1 MAAAARIATVIKLET
16 FMPLTRFTLPV
27 LAIALASAQAQAE
40 AVLQNFAGH
49 KIEVL
54 KIAKL
59 GAPSTVVFEN
69 GSRITLDKW
78 DKVIAEV
85 AKESTVFA
93 YNRPGYGKSD
103 KPSTPRDGKT
113 VVEELR
119 QLLRQQGLQPPYTL
133 VGHSLGGLYMQMYAR
148 AYPQEVQGVVLV
160 DSIYPGIIK
169 KPEEFPFMTRVAKYV
184 FLNSAMEAEVD
195 QINSTGQSMLAM
207 PWNDD
212 IPVVRLFNVPK
223 SAGAVAVD
231 LGTVNDD
238 EQTRNMVKNMYPKAC
253 KVIVDSDHQ
262 MQQANPEVVVNAIR
276 DVIGAHDGKRQPA
289 LRCS

>member
-1 MAAAARIATVIKLET
+1 
-16 FMPLTRFTLPV
+16 MPLPRSTLPV
-27 LAIALASAQAQAE
+27 LALALASAHVHAE
-40 AVLQNFAGH
+40 AVLQDFAGH

-54 KIAKL
+54 KIAKP
-59 GAPSTVVFEN
+59 GAPATVVFEN

-78 DKVIAEV
+78 DKVIQEV
-85 AKESTVFA
+85 GKEATVFA

-103 KPSTPRDGKT
+103 KPTTPRDGKT

-169 KPEEFPFMTRVAKYV
+169 KPEEFPLMTRMAKYV

-195 QINSTGQSMLAM
+195 QINSTGQAMLAM
-207 PWNDD
+207 PWNDE

-231 LGTVNDD
+231 LGTVNND
-238 EQTRNMVKNMYPKAC
+238 EQTRSMVKNMYPKAC

-262 MQQANPEVVVNAIR
+262 MQQANPEVVVTAIR
-276 DVIGAHDGKRQPA
+276 DVIGARDGKRQPA
-289 LRCS
+289 LHCS

>member
-1 MAAAARIATVIKLET
+1 
-16 FMPLTRFTLPV
+16 
-27 LAIALASAQAQAE
+27 
-40 AVLQNFAGH
+40 
-49 KIEVL
+49 
-54 KIAKL
+54 
-59 GAPSTVVFEN
+59 
-69 GSRITLDKW
+69 
-78 DKVIAEV
+78 VIAEV

-169 KPEEFPFMTRVAKYV
+169 KPEDFPFMTRMAKYV

-195 QINSTGQSMLAM
+195 QINSTGQAMLAM

-212 IPVVRLFNVPK
+212 LPVIRLFNVPK

-238 EQTRNMVKNMYPKAC
+238 EQTRTMVKNMYPKAC

>member
-1 MAAAARIATVIKLET
+1 
-16 FMPLTRFTLPV
+16 MPLTRYTLPV
-27 LAIALASAQAQAE
+27 LAIALAAAQAHAQ
-40 AVLQNFAGH
+40 AVLQDFAGH

-54 KIAKL
+54 KIARP

-85 AKESTVFA
+85 SKESTVFA

-119 QLLRQQGLQPPYTL
+119 QLLRRQGLQPPYTL

-169 KPEEFPFMTRVAKYV
+169 KPEEFPFMTRMAKYV
-184 FLNSAMEAEVD
+184 FLKSAMEAEVD
-195 QINSTGQSMLAM
+195 QINSTGQAVLAM

-238 EQTRNMVKNMYPKAC
+238 EQTRTMVKNMYPKAC

-276 DVIGAHDGKRQPA
+276 DVIGAQDGKRQPA

>member
-1 MAAAARIATVIKLET
+1 
-16 FMPLTRFTLPV
+16 MPLTRFTLPM
-27 LAIALASAQAQAE
+27 LALALASAHAHAE
-40 AVLQNFAGH
+40 PVLQDLAGH

-54 KIAKL
+54 KLAKP
-59 GAPSTVVFEN
+59 GAPATVVFEN
-69 GSRITLDKW
+69 GSRNTLDKW
-78 DKVIAEV
+78 NKVIPEV
-85 AKESTVFA
+85 AKEATVFA

-119 QLLRQQGLQPPYTL
+119 QLLREQGLQPPYTL

-160 DSIYPGIIK
+160 DSLYPGIIK
-169 KPEEFPFMTRVAKYV
+169 KPQDFPLMTRMAKYV
-184 FLNSAMEAEVD
+184 FLNSAMEAEID
-195 QINSTGQSMLAM
+195 QINSTGQAMLAM

-223 SAGAVAVD
+223 SASAVAVD

-238 EQTRNMVKNMYPKAC
+238 DQTRTMVRNMYPKAC

-276 DVIGAHDGKRQPA
+276 EVIGARDGKSQPA
-289 LRCS
+289 LHCS

>member
-1 MAAAARIATVIKLET
+1 
-16 FMPLTRFTLPV
+16 MPLNRFTLPL
-27 LAIALASAQAQAE
+27 LAMALASTQAHSE
-40 AVLQNFAGH
+40 ALLQDFAGH

-54 KIAKL
+54 KIAKP
-59 GAPSTVVFEN
+59 GAPATVVFEN

-78 DKVIAEV
+78 DKVIPEI
-85 AKESTVFA
+85 AKEANVFA

-103 KPSTPRDGKT
+103 KPATPRDGKT

-119 QLLRQQGLQPPYTL
+119 KLLQQQGLQPPYTL

-169 KPEEFPFMTRVAKYV
+169 KPEDFPLMTRMAKYV

-195 QINSTGQSMLAM
+195 QINSTGQAMLAM

-238 EQTRNMVKNMYPKAC
+238 EQTRTMVKTMYPKAC

-262 MQQANPEVVVNAIR
+262 MQQANPEVVVTAIR
-276 DVIGAHDGKRQPA
+276 DVIGARGGKRQPA
-289 LRCS
+289 SHCS

>member
-1 MAAAARIATVIKLET
+1 
-16 FMPLTRFTLPV
+16 MPLTRFTLPV
-27 LAIALASAQAQAE
+27 LAIALASAQAHAE

-54 KIAKL
+54 KIAKP

-148 AYPQEVQGVVLV
+148 AYPQEVQGWCW
-160 DSIYPGIIK
+160 STRSTPASSRSRK
-169 KPEEFPFMTRVAKYV
+169 NFP
-184 FLNSAMEAEVD
+184 S
-195 QINSTGQSMLAM
+195 
-207 PWNDD
+207 
-212 IPVVRLFNVPK
+212 
-223 SAGAVAVD
+223 
-231 LGTVNDD
+231 
-238 EQTRNMVKNMYPKAC
+238 
-253 KVIVDSDHQ
+253 
-262 MQQANPEVVVNAIR
+262 
-276 DVIGAHDGKRQPA
+276 
-289 LRCS
+289 

>member
-1 MAAAARIATVIKLET
+1 
-16 FMPLTRFTLPV
+16 MPLIRHTLPL
-27 LAIALASAQAQAE
+27 LALALASTQAHCE

-54 KIAKL
+54 KMAKP
-59 GAPSTVVFEN
+59 GAPATVVFEN

-78 DKVIAEV
+78 DKVIQQV
-85 AKESTVFA
+85 GKEATVFA

-119 QLLRQQGLQPPYTL
+119 QLLHEQGLQPPYTL
-133 VGHSLGGLYMQMYAR
+133 VGHSLGGLYMQLYAR

-169 KPEEFPFMTRVAKYV
+169 KPEEFPFLTRMAKYV

-195 QINSTGQSMLAM
+195 QINSTGQAMLAM

-231 LGTVNDD
+231 LGTVNND
-238 EQTRNMVKNMYPKAC
+238 ERTREMVKNMYPKSC

-262 MQQANPEVVVNAIR
+262 MQQANPEVVVDAIR
-276 DVIGAHDGKRQPA
+276 DVIGARDGKRQPA
-289 LRCS
+289 LRCT

>member
-1 MAAAARIATVIKLET
+1 
-16 FMPLTRFTLPV
+16 MPLIRHTLPL
-27 LAIALASAQAQAE
+27 LALALASTQAHSQ
-40 AVLQNFAGH
+40 AVLENFAGQ

-54 KIAKL
+54 KIAKP
-59 GAPSTVVFEN
+59 GAPATVVFEN

-78 DKVIAEV
+78 DKVIPEV
-85 AKESTVFA
+85 AKEATVFA

-160 DSIYPGIIK
+160 DSVYPGIIK
-169 KPEEFPFMTRVAKYV
+169 KPEEFPFLTRVAKYV

-195 QINSTGQSMLAM
+195 QINSTGQAVLAM
-207 PWNDD
+207 PWSDD

-238 EQTRNMVKNMYPKAC
+238 EQTRSMVKNMYPKAC

-289 LRCS
+289 LRCT

>member
-1 MAAAARIATVIKLET
+1 MVATGRIATVIKLET

-54 KIAKL
+54 KIAKP

-148 AYPQEVQGVVLV
+148 AYPQEIQGVVLV

-169 KPEEFPFMTRVAKYV
+169 KPEEFPLMTRMAKYV

-195 QINSTGQSMLAM
+195 QINSTGHAMLSM

-238 EQTRNMVKNMYPKAC
+238 EQTRTMVKNMYPKAC

-262 MQQANPEVVVNAIR
+262 MQQANPEVVVNVIR
-276 DVIGAHDGKRQPA
+276 DVIGAHDSKRQPA

>member
-1 MAAAARIATVIKLET
+1 
-16 FMPLTRFTLPV
+16 MPLTRFTLPF
-27 LAIALASAQAQAE
+27 LALALASTHAHAE
-40 AVLQNFAGH
+40 TMLKDIAGH

-54 KIAKL
+54 KLAKP
-59 GAPSTVVFEN
+59 GTPATVVFEN
-69 GSRITLDKW
+69 GSRNTLDKW
-78 DKVIAEV
+78 DKVIPEV
-85 AKESTVFA
+85 AKEATVFA

-119 QLLRQQGLQPPYTL
+119 QLLREQGLQPPYTL
-133 VGHSLGGLYMQMYAR
+133 VGHSLGGLYMQLYAR

-160 DSIYPGIIK
+160 DSLYPGIIK
-169 KPEEFPFMTRVAKYV
+169 KPQDFPLMTRMAKYV
-184 FLNSAMEAEVD
+184 FLNAAMEAEVD
-195 QINSTGQSMLAM
+195 QINSTGQATLAL

-276 DVIGAHDGKRQPA
+276 DVIGARDGKRQPA
-289 LRCS
+289 LHCI

>member
-1 MAAAARIATVIKLET
+1 MVATGRIATVIKLET

-54 KIAKL
+54 KIAKP

-148 AYPQEVQGVVLV
+148 AYPQEIQGVVLV

-169 KPEEFPFMTRVAKYV
+169 KPEEFPLMTRMAKYV

-195 QINSTGQSMLAM
+195 QINSTGQAMLSM

-238 EQTRNMVKNMYPKAC
+238 EQTRTMVKNMYPKAC

-276 DVIGAHDGKRQPA
+276 DVIGAHDSKRQPA

>member
-1 MAAAARIATVIKLET
+1 
-16 FMPLTRFTLPV
+16 MPLTRFTLPV
-27 LAIALASAQAQAE
+27 LAIALASAQVQAE

-49 KIEVL
+49 QIEVL
-54 KIAKL
+54 KIAKP

-195 QINSTGQSMLAM
+195 QINSTGQAMLAM

-262 MQQANPEVVVNAIR
+262 MQQANPEVVVDAIR
-276 DVIGAHDGKRQPA
+276 DVIGGHDGKRQPA

>member
-1 MAAAARIATVIKLET
+1 
-16 FMPLTRFTLPV
+16 MPLTRFTLPA
-27 LAIALASAQAQAE
+27 LAMALASAQAHAE

-54 KIAKL
+54 KIAKP
-59 GAPSTVVFEN
+59 GAPATVVFEN

-169 KPEEFPFMTRVAKYV
+169 KPEDFPFMTRMAKYV

-195 QINSTGQSMLAM
+195 QINSTGQAMLAM

-212 IPVVRLFNVPK
+212 LPVVRLFNVPK

-238 EQTRNMVKNMYPKAC
+238 EQTRTMVKNMYPKAC

>member
-1 MAAAARIATVIKLET
+1 MET
-16 FMPLTRFTLPV
+16 FVPLIRYTLPL
-27 LAIALASAQAQAE
+27 LALALALASAQAHSE

-54 KIAKL
+54 KISKP
-59 GAPSTVVFEN
+59 GAPATVVFEN
-69 GSRITLDKW
+69 GSRITFDKW
-78 DKVIAEV
+78 DKVIPEV
-85 AKESTVFA
+85 AKEANVFA

-133 VGHSLGGLYMQMYAR
+133 VGHSLGGLYMQLYAR
-148 AYPQEVQGVVLV
+148 SYPQEVQGVVLV
-160 DSIYPGIIK
+160 DSVYPGIIK
-169 KPEEFPFMTRVAKYV
+169 KPEEFPVLTRMAKYV

-195 QINSTGQSMLAM
+195 QINSTGQAMLAM

-231 LGTVNDD
+231 LGTVNND
-238 EQTRNMVKNMYPKAC
+238 EQTRTMVKNMYPKAC

-276 DVIGAHDGKRQPA
+276 DVIGARDGKRQPA
-289 LRCS
+289 LRCT